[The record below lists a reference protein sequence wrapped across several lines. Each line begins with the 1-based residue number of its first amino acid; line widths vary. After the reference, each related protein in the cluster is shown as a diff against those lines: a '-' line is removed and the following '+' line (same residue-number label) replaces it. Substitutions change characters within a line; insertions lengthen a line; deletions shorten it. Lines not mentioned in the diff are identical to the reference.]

1 MSTVSCNHKLKSE
14 SSADGD
20 SFKPH
25 AVTDAHLL
33 IMVTMASTGCYLF
46 QPLPPTLSY
55 FWPLFISHSPHLH
68 SATIT
73 SFHP

>member
-1 MSTVSCNHKLKSE
+1 MSTDGCTHKLKFE
-14 SSADGD
+14 QSADGD

-25 AVTDAHLL
+25 AVMDARLL

-55 FWPLFISHSPHLH
+55 FWTLFISHTHHLH
-68 SATIT
+68 STTVT